1 MKRLVN
7 WRTAVAT
14 VTAFV
19 LGTTLAVTYAKTGTA
34 SVPAQTQPG
43 DLTNTITVVGSG
55 DASGKPDVAYI
66 QLGVEVVDTDPGKA
80 LAQANEIIAKITK
93 AVQDAGVAEADV
105 QTRGFNL
112 YPRDPMPQPM
122 MAPAGEGTAPAAPQN
137 ARSYQAQIAIFVRVK
152 DISKA
157 GAVIDAGIKAGATN
171 VYNLTFG
178 IDDPAKL
185 EQQAREK
192 AIANARERA
201 QQLANTLNVTLGD
214 PIVVDESFGGGVTAL
229 AYNDN
234 FKGAAGGA
242 SQISGGQLSISVNLK
257 VTFSMV
263 KK

>member
-1 MKRLVN
+1 LKRFLD
-7 WRTAVAT
+7 WKAAVAF

-19 LGTTLAVTYAKTGTA
+19 LGTTLAVTYAKPQSA
-34 SVPAQTQPG
+34 LVAAQTQSG

-55 DASGKPDVAYI
+55 EASGKPDVAHI
-66 QLGVEVVDTDPGKA
+66 QLGVEVVDADPGKA
-80 LAQANEIIAKITK
+80 LSQANDIIAKITK
-93 AVQDAGVAEADV
+93 AVQDAGVAEADI

-112 YPRDPMPQPM
+112 YPRDPAQPM
-122 MAPAGEGTAPAAPQN
+122 MAPAVEGTQSPVPQN

-157 GAVIDAGIKAGATN
+157 GTVIDAGIKAGANN

-178 IDDPAKL
+178 IDDPSKL

-201 QQLANTLNVTLGD
+201 QQLAKTLNVTLGD
-214 PIVVDESFGGGVTAL
+214 PIIVDESFGGGVTPL

-234 FKGAAGGA
+234 FKGIGGA
-242 SQISGGQLSISVNLK
+242 ATQISGGQLSISVNLR
-257 VTFSMV
+257 VTFSMA